1 MKLTRIARAAVTAFA
16 AAPLVVAPLL
26 VPATAQAAE
35 AASAPE
41 TVSADPLPT
50 VQINGVVRDQVV
62 VGNTVYAVGEFTEAR
77 PAGSAAG
84 ENETPRT
91 NALAYDITT
100 GDLLDWAPKVNGAI
114 YSIDASADGSTLYLG
129 GDFTRINDQNTWY
142 VGAVRADGSRKP
154 LGVSANGRVNAVQVS
169 SDGKT
174 LYIGGSFTQLN
185 SSARLRLGSLDLTT
199 NKLGS
204 LSANIPDFTVRALAS
219 KPGGTGAVA
228 VGGSFTSMNGS
239 TKPGYGLGI
248 VEADGTLRQNDINNE
263 VRNANTYGGITSLVS
278 DGTSLYG
285 SGYSQSRSQANIEG
299 SFSANWQ
306 TGDLN
311 WLEDCHGDNYDIY
324 PTEQVAYIASHTH
337 DCRNINGQPN
347 SSTRFN
353 FATAYTNYATGK
365 VLPNVA
371 AYYADHQGQPAPT
384 QLNFFPTFV
393 AGTYTGKN
401 QANWTVEGNSDY
413 VVYGGEFTSVNGTAQ
428 QGLVRFARRSS
439 APNQSGPVVTGG
451 NYKVS
456 ASSSV
461 TGVVRLDFT
470 ADWDRDDRTLTY
482 KVYRDS
488 MDSDPIWTKDVTASY
503 WQLPELV
510 VNDKVD
516 PGSTHKYIVV
526 VSDPWGASTHSDWV
540 TATAAGAGT
549 EPSTY
554 ESTVLD
560 DGAAHYWPLDET
572 SGSTAADLLGQTPMS
587 FAGTA
592 YKRGDDSVLA
602 QGYSTSFI
610 NSRYTSA
617 FASQTTAAAA
627 PSAFTEEAWIRTS
640 TTTGGVIMGYGSST
654 TGSST
659 SKDRMLYM
667 TSAGKLMF
675 MAYPDRLTSMGT
687 TGSYNDG
694 KWHHVVLS
702 MDYLN
707 GATMYVDGE
716 QVAQDA
722 SINRGQTFD
731 GFWRIGGDSS
741 SGLPSAPSTYFNG
754 DIDEVA
760 VYPYALSATQ
770 VGNHYTLGTT
780 GALPNQAPVAG
791 IQLTPDG
798 LKVSADASA
807 SADADGSIA
816 SYTWDFGD
824 GSTADGVTA
833 EHTYAQAGTYTVK
846 VTVTDDDGAT
856 GVAEQEVTVAKPNEA
871 PTASATATTDGLKVS
886 ADASA
891 SADADGSIASYTW
904 DFGDGS
910 TADGVT
916 AEHTYAQA
924 GDYTVTLTV
933 TDDQGATSTSTVAV
947 TVAKAE
953 PTVTAEFSSA
963 VTDLDVALDASA
975 STTTADDGVI
985 NYAWDLGDGSTATG
999 KTVDHTYAQAGDYK
1013 VTLTTTT
1020 STGQSATSEATVTVT
1035 APADTTSTPADEPD
1049 ATTTL
1054 LSDAFGRQATKGWGT
1069 ADKGGDWTVGFSKSA
1084 FSANGSTGVLA
1095 LQGPGAST
1103 AISSATVDS
1112 TAIDSTFDMTLES
1125 LPTGSGSFISYV
1137 GRGNSAGRYQLTIRT
1152 ASDGTT
1158 YATVAKHSGD
1168 KDVSLGSTK
1177 LHGALSAGQTLHV
1190 RYVVNGT
1197 DSTALRAKVW
1207 TGDTEPEAWGV
1218 DVVDDD
1224 ASLNAAG
1231 SVGFRT
1237 FYSTNADKGT
1247 VNVDIDNLTVKQVG

>member
-1 MKLTRIARAAVTAFA
+1 MR
-16 AAPLVVAPLL
+16 
-26 VPATAQAAE
+26 
-35 AASAPE
+35 
-41 TVSADPLPT
+41 
-50 VQINGVVRDQVV
+50 GVVLEALGR
-62 VGNTVYAVGEFTEAR
+62 GNV
-77 PAGSAAG
+77 SL
-84 ENETPRT
+84 N
-91 NALAYDITT
+91 LK
-100 GDLLDWAPKVNGAI
+100 L
-114 YSIDASADGSTLYLG
+114 
-129 GDFTRINDQNTWY
+129 
-142 VGAVRADGSRKP
+142 SR
-154 LGVSANGRVNAVQVS
+154 
-169 SDGKT
+169 
-174 LYIGGSFTQLN
+174 
-185 SSARLRLGSLDLTT
+185 
-199 NKLGS
+199 
-204 LSANIPDFTVRALAS
+204 
-219 KPGGTGAVA
+219 
-228 VGGSFTSMNGS
+228 
-239 TKPGYGLGI
+239 
-248 VEADGTLRQNDINNE
+248 
-263 VRNANTYGGITSLVS
+263 
-278 DGTSLYG
+278 
-285 SGYSQSRSQANIEG
+285 
-299 SFSANWQ
+299 
-306 TGDLN
+306 
-311 WLEDCHGDNYDIY
+311 
-324 PTEQVAYIASHTH
+324 
-337 DCRNINGQPN
+337 
-347 SSTRFN
+347 
-353 FATAYTNYATGK
+353 
-365 VLPNVA
+365 
-371 AYYADHQGQPAPT
+371 
-384 QLNFFPTFV
+384 
-393 AGTYTGKN
+393 
-401 QANWTVEGNSDY
+401 
-413 VVYGGEFTSVNGTAQ
+413 
-428 QGLVRFARRSS
+428 
-439 APNQSGPVVTGG
+439 
-451 NYKVS
+451 
-456 ASSSV
+456 
-461 TGVVRLDFT
+461 
-470 ADWDRDDRTLTY
+470 
-482 KVYRDS
+482 
-488 MDSDPIWTKDVTASY
+488 
-503 WQLPELV
+503 
-510 VNDKVD
+510 
-516 PGSTHKYIVV
+516 
-526 VSDPWGASTHSDWV
+526 
-540 TATAAGAGT
+540 
-549 EPSTY
+549 
-554 ESTVLD
+554 D
-560 DGAAHYWPLDET
+560 DGAGALAVNAAQLEDVLTAMAEVENRAMARGVTLAPA
-572 SGSTAADLLGQTPMS
+572 TAADLLGQTPMS

-731 GFWRIGGDSS
+731 GFWRIGGDSP

-791 IQLTPDG
+791 IQLTP
-798 LKVSADASA
+798 
-807 SADADGSIA
+807 
-816 SYTWDFGD
+816 
-824 GSTADGVTA
+824 
-833 EHTYAQAGTYTVK
+833 
-846 VTVTDDDGAT
+846 
-856 GVAEQEVTVAKPNEA
+856 
-871 PTASATATTDGLKVS
+871 DGLKVS

-1112 TAIDSTFDMTLES
+1112 TATDSTFDMTLES
-1125 LPTGSGSFISYV
+1125 LPTGSGSFITDV

-1224 ASLNAAG
+1224 TSLNAAG

-1237 FYSTNADKGT
+1237 FYSTNADKGM